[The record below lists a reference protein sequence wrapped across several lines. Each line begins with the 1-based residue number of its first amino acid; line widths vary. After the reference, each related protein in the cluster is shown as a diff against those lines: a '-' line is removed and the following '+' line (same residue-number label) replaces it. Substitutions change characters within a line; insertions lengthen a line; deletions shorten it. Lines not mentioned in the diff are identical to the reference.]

1 VLDTYQSA
9 GAMPLEYERW
19 GISFGVGGS
28 VKWLCGGPGAG
39 YLYVRPDLRDRL
51 EPRLTGW
58 QAHARPFAFETG
70 AIDYAE
76 SSMLRY
82 AHGTPAVPALVSA
95 AASYRVIRE
104 IGADLI
110 RARSLF
116 LTQYLID
123 KAQERGL
130 TVSSETRPERRGGS
144 VVIKVDDESGMEER
158 LAAQRI
164 IVDSRP
170 GVGVRAGP
178 HVFNTLEDLDTLI
191 DALAP

>member
-1 VLDTYQSA
+1 
-9 GAMPLEYERW
+9 
-19 GISFGVGGS
+19 
-28 VKWLCGGPGAG
+28 
-39 YLYVRPDLRDRL
+39 
-51 EPRLTGW
+51 
-58 QAHARPFAFETG
+58 
-70 AIDYAE
+70 
-76 SSMLRY
+76 MLRY

-95 AASYRVIRE
+95 AASYLVIRE

-130 TVSSETRPERRGGS
+130 TVSSETRPDRRGAA
-144 VVIKVDDESGMEER
+144 VVIKVEDESGMEER

-178 HVFNTLEDLDTLI
+178 HVFNTLEELDTLI